1 MKSERFEIQEF
12 LSCLVDQVAVR
23 TADLVEERLEA
34 GRAGEDEAGDAV
46 LDVAGAAAFLKIGQS
61 TIYKAAASGG
71 LASVKL
77 GGRLVFRRA
86 DLLAYL
92 EAHRRGDE
100 IVLELAKAARKGE

>member
-1 MKSERFEIQEF
+1 MKTEESKMAD
-12 LSCLVDQVAVR
+12 LWLCLVDQVAAK
-23 TADLVEERLEA
+23 TAELVEQRLGASPVRE
-34 GRAGEDEAGDAV
+34 GEGGEEV

>member
-12 LSCLVDQVAVR
+12 LSCLVDQVADR
-23 TADLVEERLEA
+23 TAQIVVERLEA
-34 GRAGEDEAGDAV
+34 GGAGEEP
-46 LDVAGAAAFLKIGQS
+46 AGAEALTVVEAADFLTLGRS
-61 TIYKAAASGG
+61 TIYKAAASGK

-86 DLLAYL
+86 DLLDYL

-100 IVLELAKAARKGE
+100 VVGSLAKAARNSE